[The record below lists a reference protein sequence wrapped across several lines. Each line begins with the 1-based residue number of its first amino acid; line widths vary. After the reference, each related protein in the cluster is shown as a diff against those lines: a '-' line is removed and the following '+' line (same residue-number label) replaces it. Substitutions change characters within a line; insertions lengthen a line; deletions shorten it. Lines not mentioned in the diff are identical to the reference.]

1 MKLAAVAAEPG
12 GKFITPKLT
21 AEFQDD
27 YPLTRNVVLRPS
39 SNAPQALHEFAAF
52 CATEPAARIFEKYGL
67 ITPWRDWVTKSEQR
81 LKKMKTAKKP
91 VVAMAG
97 GKGMAGVADAL
108 AVDFVRAKEVIV
120 PKFAAG
126 SELASVSRFADGRCE
141 ILVLDEPI
149 SAATQLR
156 VEKKWQ
162 SLKPAE
168 HVIAGT
174 AVAVVVNQANTID
187 SLTMSQIRKLYSGEV
202 ADWSAIGGTP
212 GKVKALATRP
222 ASSRADQNTTRIAAE
237 IFEAEA
243 LPASDWKLV
252 TRVKDP
258 AAVLSAVAMD
268 RGAVGFVPL
277 SVAEQAGANVKILGI
292 KVGRGA
298 TARVVKPTPLNLQT
312 ARYPMSRQLTIYVHP
327 KASPPAKRFAEFL
340 ATTGESAKN
349 PYTDTMA
356 AVKTTLAKHGMVPLS
371 KAAIAASLEAPP
383 ANKPTTEKPGQ
394 KNPKK
399 PKSATDGW

>member
-1 MKLAAVAAEPG
+1 
-12 GKFITPKLT
+12 
-21 AEFQDD
+21 
-27 YPLTRNVVLRPS
+27 
-39 SNAPQALHEFAAF
+39 
-52 CATEPAARIFEKYGL
+52 
-67 ITPWRDWVTKSEQR
+67 
-81 LKKMKTAKKP
+81 
-91 VVAMAG
+91 
-97 GKGMAGVADAL
+97 MAGVADAL
-108 AVDFVRAKEVIV
+108 AIEFVRAKEVIV

-126 SELASVSRFADGRCE
+126 SELANVSRFADGRCE

-149 SAATQLR
+149 SAATQGR
-156 VEKKWQ
+156 VQKKWETLDIQ
-162 SLKPAE
+162 E
-168 HVIAGT
+168 HLVAGM
-174 AVAVVVNQANTID
+174 AVALVVNKANSLD
-187 SLTMSQIRKLYSGEV
+187 SLTMSQIRKLYSREV
-202 ADWSAIGGTP
+202 KDWSAIGGTP

-222 ASSRADQNTTRIAAE
+222 VSSRPSENTTGIAAE

-243 LPASDWKLV
+243 LPAKDWKLV

-258 AAVLSAVAMD
+258 AAVLAAVAMD

-277 SVAEQAGANVKILGI
+277 SMVSPDKSGANGQNVNVKILGI

-356 AVKTTLAKHGMVPLS
+356 AVTATLAKHGMVPLS
-371 KAAIAASLEAPP
+371 KAAIAASLKAPP
-383 ANKPTTEKPGQ
+383 AKKPTTKKPSQQ
-394 KNPKK
+394 KPTK
-399 PKSATDGW
+399 PKSATAGW